1 MRDDIDPEGTFT
13 IDIFTSRDG
22 TVTGNV
28 MFGDNTVF
36 EYIFTGDFDVSPG
49 SFPRYYSRRD
59 KVASVFASRLKS
71 LLEKVEDDG

>member
-1 MRDDIDPEGTFT
+1 MDDIFPESTFT

-22 TVTGNV
+22 TVTGTV

-36 EYIFTGDFDVSPG
+36 EYTFTDDDDVSTG
-49 SFPRYYSRRD
+49 SFPGFYSRRD
-59 KVASVFASRLKS
+59 KVGSVFAARLKA